1 MELVQYLSFR
11 KQCVDL
17 NQFWDNGC
25 PAEPLAQNRFSE
37 GVERVG
43 RIMTMRARGA
53 HAGLWKQ
60 KLIS

>member
-1 MELVQYLSFR
+1 MELVQLQSFTNIY
-11 KQCVDL
+11 VDL

-25 PAEPLAQNRFSE
+25 PAKPLAQNRFSE
-37 GVERVG
+37 GVERIG